1 MDPVWSTQTTGSG
14 SPSVGLGGG
23 PSLLPGPGPVTTA
36 GSPAGAPGSLGFVGG
51 EMLNAAAA
59 ASSAAH
65 NQKTP
70 ISVLQEVC
78 SRKSLTPEY
87 KLISVEGAVH
97 APTFF
102 YRVEVGEVFATAS
115 GQSKKKA
122 KHCAAKVLIEKIVED
137 DCGPLVFL
145 KPLLLEGIVGMS
157 DGLGS
162 EKEGSSAAAALN
174 TSGASD
180 TVNGGGSDAGEDDG
194 IPGNPVGQLQEL
206 CMKKR
211 WRPPFYETQMEEGLP
226 HERMFGIM
234 CVVNTFTEIGFGKSK
249 RLAKRQAAY
258 KMIQLIEK
266 LQTTG
271 TTNGESGGLEVKF
284 SELADEMRDLQ
295 IVKTEPIPTIT
306 AKHSQ
311 QVSNILKQLKS
322 SNGPQLNDL
331 QYKNLS
337 TSGLNYTGLLR
348 EIADEQKFEVTY
360 IPAETVEGRATC
372 LCHLTTLPLAV
383 CFGIGET
390 EELAKMNASHN
401 ALQYLKIM
409 TRKK

>member
-1 MDPVWSTQTTGSG
+1 MSSDPMCAMSSADSVWHNLSVLDVANPTAGTAAILGSG
-14 SPSVGLGGG
+14 S
-23 PSLLPGPGPVTTA
+23 
-36 GSPAGAPGSLGFVGG
+36 
-51 EMLNAAAA
+51 
-59 ASSAAH
+59 H

-97 APTFF
+97 APTFV
-102 YRVEVGEVFATAS
+102 YRVEVGDVSATAA

-122 KHCAAKVLIEKIVED
+122 KHCAAKALIDKIVDED
-137 DCGPLVFL
+137 IGPLMFL
-145 KPLLLEGIVGMS
+145 KPLLLEGMVGMS
-157 DGLGS
+157 DGLGP
-162 EKEGSSAAAALN
+162 EKEPTTPVAKTDPLSPSTGP
-174 TSGASD
+174 ASD
-180 TVNGGGSDAGEDDG
+180 SGEDDG

-211 WRPPFYETQMEEGLP
+211 WRPPFYDTQMEEGLP
-226 HERMFGIM
+226 HERTFGIM
-234 CVVNTFTEIGFGKSK
+234 CIVNNYSEIGFGKSK

-258 KMIQLIEK
+258 NMIQMIER
-266 LQTTG
+266 LQQAATEGDGELDCG
-271 TTNGESGGLEVKF
+271 TMLEVWKF
-284 SELADEMRDLQ
+284 SLIL
-295 IVKTEPIPTIT
+295 KTEPIPTIT

-311 QVSNILKQLKS
+311 QVSNILKQLKA
-322 SNGPQLNDL
+322 SNGARLQDL
-331 QYKNLS
+331 QYKNLV
-337 TSGLNYTGLLR
+337 TSGLNYVGLLR
-348 EIADEQKFEVTY
+348 EIAEEQRFEVTY
-360 IPAETVEGRATC
+360 IPAEAVDGCHSC

-409 TRKK
+409 TRRK